1 MAAGYVAAK
10 FHSSMSIGGRVID
23 VCAQAMMDLVE
34 IFKGMYDLAQ
44 PKDFAGDPVQHL
56 DPG

>member
-1 MAAGYVAAK
+1 
-10 FHSSMSIGGRVID
+10 MSIGGRVID